1 MQKSLDIK
9 RIQSV
14 ELEILRITV
23 DILEKNNIKSYLI
36 GGTCLG
42 AIRHKGFIPWDDDID
57 IGLFRE
63 DYEKARI
70 VLMRDLPKG
79 YLYIDNRTNPENPYN
94 FGKVK
99 KRGTA
104 FVQVGD
110 EHLNIH
116 HGIYID
122 LFPID
127 DCANTIDKCVKEMKT
142 IKRYRLAEDIANMNY
157 YKGDVPRKFAQR
169 CLIFLAHLLLNTK
182 RIQDKIDKLCMRN
195 MGQQSKL
202 VCIFLG
208 QYSTKDIFDRD
219 VFGEGKFVE
228 FENSV
233 FRVPEKYDKYLSS
246 IYGDYMILPPLDKR
260 VAPHDILFSS
270 FDSEY
275 ICKTDVKNRNLED

>member
-1 MQKSLDIK
+1 MQISLDIK

-14 ELEILRITV
+14 ELEILKITV
-23 DILEKNNIKSYLI
+23 DILEKNNIRSFLV

-42 AIRHKGFIPWDDDID
+42 AIRHNGFIPWDDDID

-70 VLMRDLPKG
+70 VLMRDLPKE

-104 FVQVGD
+104 FVQAGD

-122 LFPID
+122 LFPFD
-127 DCANTIDKCVKEMKT
+127 DCADTIDKCINEMKT
-142 IKRYRLAEDIANMNY
+142 IKRYRLAADIANMNY

-169 CLIFLAHLLLNTK
+169 CLIFLGHLLLDK
-182 RIQDKIDKLCMRN
+182 RRIQNKIDKLCMRHL
-195 MGQQSKL
+195 GQHSEL
-202 VCIFLG
+202 VCSFLG
-208 QYSTKDIFDRD
+208 QYSTKDIFDRS
-219 VFGEGKFVE
+219 VFGEGTFVE
-228 FENSV
+228 FENSF
-233 FRVPEKYDKYLSS
+233 FRVPVKYDEYLSRV
-246 IYGDYMILPPLDKR
+246 YGDYRKLPPLDKR
-260 VAPHDILFSS
+260 VAPHDILFLD

-275 ICKTDVKNRNLED
+275 NYKTAVKNGNSEN